1 MSEPDEPKGHTER
14 GPGTATGRSRYG
26 LQSTNLA
33 KLVFS
38 CV

>member
-1 MSEPDEPKGHTER
+1 MSEPDEPKEHAEG
-14 GPGTATGRSRYG
+14 GLGSATGRSRYT

-33 KLVFS
+33 KLVFP